1 MDIGM
6 KIAHHGLKTPFENL
20 VIIRK
25 RQDLNKNNCTASHS
39 NLIEED
45 VDKSN
50 HESFLKVTM
59 TLMVALIKQPSRHL
73 KYSIKKDFHQMKPI
87 GGMVVCA

>member
-1 MDIGM
+1 M

-50 HESFLKVTM
+50 HESFLKVAM

-73 KYSIKKDFHQMKPI
+73 KHSIKKDFHQMKPI
-87 GGMVVCA
+87 GSVVVCACA